1 MERKKSFYER
11 YVKRPQDIFLAV
23 LGLILLSPVM
33 LVVCILV
40 KIKIGCPVI
49 FTQKRTGLN
58 GKTFMMY
65 KFRTMT
71 NERDE
76 SGKLLPDIKRLTK
89 FGAALRKSSLDE
101 LPELVN
107 IIKGECSIVGPRP
120 LLPQYMPLYD
130 SYQARRHEVRPGLTG
145 LAQINGRNAI
155 SWEEKF
161 GYDVQYVDN
170 VTFFGDWK
178 IIFKTIITVLGKKG
192 ISSQNCATME
202 VFEGTKK
209 MHAVSADK

>member
-11 YVKRPQDIFLAV
+11 YVKRPQDIVLAV
-23 LGLILLSPVM
+23 LGLILFSPVM
-33 LVVCILV
+33 LVVYIFV
-40 KIKIGCPVI
+40 KIKIGSPVI
-49 FTQKRTGLN
+49 FTQKRTGLD
-58 GKTFMMY
+58 GKPFMMY

-76 SGKLLPDIKRLTK
+76 SGKLLPDVKRLTK

-101 LPELVN
+101 LPELIN

-120 LLPQYMPLYD
+120 LLPQYIPLYD
-130 SYQARRHEVRPGLTG
+130 SHQARRHEVRPGLTG

-155 SWEEKF
+155 TWEEKF
-161 GYDVQYVDN
+161 DFDVQYVDN
-170 VTFFGDWK
+170 VTFLGDWK
-178 IIFKTIITVLGKKG
+178 IIFKTIATVLGKKG
-192 ISSQNCATME
+192 ISSKNCATME